1 MATEGRSETP
11 EGTQSIERAISI
23 LALVSQAAGAGASLT
38 DLVARSG
45 LKQPTVHRLLSAL
58 GRSGLVEQDDD
69 TRRYHLGYES
79 YVLGILAAPRF
90 GLHRLAQ
97 GSVARLAHVSE
108 DTAFLTVRR
117 GLFSVCVHREEG
129 TYPIRAHVLSVGDR
143 HPLGV
148 GAGSIALLAALPD
161 AEVDAILDGNAALY
175 EQRYPA
181 LSLDGLRGLVAETRL
196 RGFSAHRGLIFPGSW
211 GIGVVVRDEHGHP
224 TAALSI
230 GAAESRLNNSARQDS
245 LGKLLQEEAAK
256 LEQQLKRNAQ
266 SPRAPES
273 GRPSSRPPARH
284 PAVNGAVRRT
294 AQRR

>member
-1 MATEGRSETP
+1 MAATGKTERP
-11 EGTQSIERAISI
+11 EGTQSIERDISI
-23 LALVSQAAGAGASLT
+23 LALVSQAAEAGASLT
-38 DLVARSG
+38 ELVSRSG
-45 LKQPTVHRLLSAL
+45 LKHHTVHRLLSAL
-58 GRSGLVEQDDD
+58 GRSGLVELDDE
-69 TRRYHLGYES
+69 TKRYLLGYES

-143 HPLGV
+143 HPMGV

-161 AEVDAILDGNAALY
+161 VEIEAVLEGNAALY
-175 EQRYPA
+175 QERYPA
-181 LSLDGLRGLVAETRL
+181 LSLDGLRGLVAETRV

-211 GIGVVVRDEHGHP
+211 GIGVAVRDEHGHP

-230 GAAESRLNNSARQDS
+230 GAAESRLNEARQEN
-245 LGKLLQEEAAK
+245 LGKLLQEEAEQ

-266 SPRAPES
+266 FPRAPES

-294 AQRR
+294 APRR